1 LIEPKRRPVALE
13 EARRPAILTE
23 DEVREHA
30 MAFGDALVAGE
41 VDRAIQDLSDE
52 LRRNLGEVLALLP
65 LPAKEA
71 TVESIDHS
79 GSGYNVVL
87 RLVGDTTEVQIQTR
101 WKERDGRPRIVEAS
115 HLSRTATAEPVGA
128 DDESALAEPG
138 SGAAAEGEGGG

>member
-1 LIEPKRRPVALE
+1 V
-13 EARRPAILTE
+13 TE

-30 MAFGDALVAGE
+30 RAFGDALVAGD

-71 TVESIDHS
+71 TVESVDHS

-87 RLVGDTTEVQIQTR
+87 RLTGETSEDHVQTR
-101 WKERDGRPRIVEAS
+101 WKDRDGRPRIVEAS
-115 HLSRTATAEPVGA
+115 HLSRTERAIEVDAEAAGGV
-128 DDESALAEPG
+128 EPG
-138 SGAAAEGEGGG
+138 DT